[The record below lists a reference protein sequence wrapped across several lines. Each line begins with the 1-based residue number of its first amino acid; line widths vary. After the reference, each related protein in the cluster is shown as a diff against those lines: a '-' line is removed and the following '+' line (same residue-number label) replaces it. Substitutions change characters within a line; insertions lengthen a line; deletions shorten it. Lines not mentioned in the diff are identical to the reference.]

1 MQESVLQLSQQ
12 VAERRYGKFRGFV
25 EDNEDPEER
34 GRIKVRVPSVLGDG
48 VTDWALPCTPFG
60 GARAH
65 GFFAVPEVNAQVWV
79 EFEEGDIH
87 RPIWVGTFWQHRDD
101 VPEGAR
107 KPEPTTRSFETPSG
121 HVLQF
126 EDEEGAE
133 RLLLRH
139 ATEAELEI
147 DAHGTVTITDADGA
161 TIRLDTQTGTITIE
175 DTNGNVLT
183 MSNTGTNVDD
193 SNGNSIEMS
202 ASGIVARST
211 HVVIDAQQVDL
222 GGLGGEPLIK
232 GLSFLAKYATHTHF
246 VTPIVAGQSSPPIPQ
261 GEIST
266 LSTGVRTT

>member
-1 MQESVLQLSQQ
+1 
-12 VAERRYGKFRGFV
+12 
-25 EDNEDPEER
+25 
-34 GRIKVRVPSVLGDG
+34 
-48 VTDWALPCTPFG
+48 
-60 GARAH
+60 
-65 GFFAVPEVNAQVWV
+65 
-79 EFEEGDIH
+79 
-87 RPIWVGTFWQHRDD
+87 
-101 VPEGAR
+101 
-107 KPEPTTRSFETPSG
+107 
-121 HVLQF
+121 
-126 EDEEGAE
+126 
-133 RLLLRH
+133 LLLRH
-139 ATEAELEI
+139 STEAELEI
-147 DAHGTVTITDADGA
+147 DARGTVTITDADGA
-161 TIRLDTQTGTITIE
+161 TVRLDTQTGTITIE

-202 ASGIVARST
+202 ATGIVARST